1 MEQAASLINSLASL
15 LWPLLV
21 FFVLWKFA
29 PAIRGIIESAQAR
42 KFTLKIGGQELTME
56 EVSQQQ
62 QNLIAD
68 LQSQLNELSKAV
80 EALQRGLQAET
91 LEETQAVVPPP
102 REHIPYRLLWVDD
115 NPKNNSYFLQ
125 LLSNAG
131 VQVDLAR
138 STEEALS
145 KLREKRYRAIVSDMG
160 RKEDGRFNERAG
172 LDLLEEVRKADPDV
186 PVAFYVSR
194 RQVVD
199 KGEVARQLG
208 AALITSSPTTL
219 MGFLRNVF
227 PDVMEAQA

>member
-91 LEETQAVVPPP
+91 LEETQAVVPPQ

-145 KLREKRYRAIVSDMG
+145 KLREKRYRAVISDMG
-160 RKEDGRFNERAG
+160 RLEGGEYNERAG
-172 LDLLEEVRKADPDV
+172 LDLMRELRKIDPEV
-186 PVAFYVSR
+186 PVAFYTTHRSVVS
-194 RQVVD
+194 
-199 KGEVARQLG
+199 KGKLARELG
-208 AALITSSPTTL
+208 ATVVTSSPTTL
-219 MGFLRNVF
+219 VGFLKDVF
-227 PDVMEAQA
+227 PDLIEAPL